1 MATLYELTEN
11 YKTVLE
17 MTDDPAID
25 PQCIIDTLEAISG
38 EIEDKADGYAKV
50 IKEAEGKA
58 AMLTSEIDRLTE
70 RKKAIAINID
80 RMKDSLKYA
89 MQAVGK
95 DKIKT
100 DLFSFGIQKNPPSV
114 VLDKPE
120 DVPGEFLIAQ
130 EPKVDKKGIL
140 AAIKGGAEFDFA
152 HIEQSEG
159 VRIR

>member
-1 MATLYELTEN
+1 MSTLYELTEN

-50 IKEAEGKA
+50 IKEAEGRA
-58 AMLTSEIDRLTE
+58 VMLTAEIDRLTE
-70 RKKAIAINID
+70 RKKAIALNVS
-80 RMKDSLKYA
+80 RMKDSLKAA
-89 MQAVGK
+89 MQTVGK
-95 DKIKT
+95 EKIKT

-114 VLDKPE
+114 AIDKPE
-120 DVPGEFLIAQ
+120 DIPGEFLIQQ
-130 EPKVDKKGIL
+130 EPKIDKKAIL
-140 AAIKGGAEFDFA
+140 SAIKDGAQFDFA
-152 HIEQSEG
+152 HIEQSES